1 MLQILA
7 SESLKSSYT
16 LSNPP
21 RSNRLVLNVSN
32 GGPWNPKPAPKEKKP
47 LGKIRS
53 SKFCQSG
60 VKQTRFQNLK
70 EKEKWIIWS

>member
-21 RSNRLVLNVSN
+21 RSNRLVLSN
-32 GGPWNPKPAPKEKKP
+32 GGPWNPKPAPIEKKAF
-47 LGKIRS
+47 G
-53 SKFCQSG
+53 
-60 VKQTRFQNLK
+60 
-70 EKEKWIIWS
+70 